1 MASEPELPVE
11 PDWRA
16 AATVREDR
24 ELAGELR
31 RRCPPEGTPRDVA
44 VTDLVALR
52 RAFWRRVAPVPVS
65 ETRAERIE
73 IGRALHRRI
82 GGVLAALGPLE
93 VRFRRHGI
101 VGRIDLLADRP
112 VEIKSSSALVP
123 PAELVAG
130 RPDQIEQVVAYAAL
144 ADAPGGRLLT
154 VSLDGSA
161 ISGVQVA
168 DISGVDPVAARQEIA
183 ARATLL
189 REAWR
194 VRRTAGLPRCRWFGR
209 GCEFQTATVCDCTGD
224 EPEPASGLLP
234 AGLAIAE
241 RPDLSEALEHRLRST
256 DANPS
261 RVSRFRDLIY
271 PRRAYFDRRAAA
283 ASDEP
288 PPRDPASP
296 ADLYERIRAAIEG
309 GPLGET
315 SELPTRAAEP
325 EEAVSGFR
333 GAPWIERVTR
343 AWDPPSAETLVERS
357 PQYVLELGFRCVAT
371 GTSRAHLIMGWERAA
386 REEDR
391 VVAFELR
398 FDPPTVMA
406 RLWRERARALERALI
421 AERPADLP
429 ACPTWMATS
438 CPYAAVCG
446 CASGAGRSQR

>member
-11 PDWRA
+11 RDWRA
-16 AATVREDR
+16 SVIVREDGD
-24 ELAGELR
+24 LAGELR

-73 IGRALHRRI
+73 VGRALHRRI
-82 GGVLAALGPLE
+82 GGVLAELGPLE
-93 VRFRRHGI
+93 VRFRRNGI

-112 VEIKSSSALVP
+112 VEIKSSGALVP

-130 RPDQIEQVVAYAAL
+130 RPDQIEQVVAYTAL
-144 ADAPGGRLLT
+144 ADAAGGRLLT

-161 ISGVQVA
+161 ISAVQVA
-168 DISGVDPVAARQEIA
+168 DISGVDPVAAREEIA
-183 ARATLL
+183 ARAALL
-189 REAWR
+189 REAWQT
-194 VRRTAGLPRCRWFGR
+194 RRTDGLPRCRWFGR
-209 GCEFQTATVCDCTGD
+209 GCEFQAAAVCDCAGD
-224 EPEPASGLLP
+224 EPERPSGLLP
-234 AGLAIAE
+234 ASLALTE

-256 DANPS
+256 DAHPS
-261 RVSRFRDLIY
+261 RIARFRDLIY
-271 PRRAYFDRRAAA
+271 LRRAYFDRRAAA
-283 ASDEP
+283 TSDEP
-288 PPRDPASP
+288 PQRDPASP

-315 SELPTRAAEP
+315 AELPTRAEEP

-343 AWDPPSAETLVERS
+343 AWDPPSAEMLVERS
-357 PQYVLELGFRCVAT
+357 PQYALELGFRCVAT

-386 REEDR
+386 RDEDR
-391 VVAFELR
+391 ILAFEVR

-406 RLWRERARALERALI
+406 RLWRERARSLERALI
-421 AERPADLP
+421 AERPEDLP
-429 ACPTWMATS
+429 ACPSWMATS

-446 CASGAGRSQR
+446 CASEGRRSQR